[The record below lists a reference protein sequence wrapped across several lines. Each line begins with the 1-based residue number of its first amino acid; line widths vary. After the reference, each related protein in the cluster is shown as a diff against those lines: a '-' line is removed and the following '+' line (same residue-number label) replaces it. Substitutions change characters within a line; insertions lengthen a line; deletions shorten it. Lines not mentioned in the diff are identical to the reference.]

1 MIVFAV
7 IIAAMKFLIASDIHG
22 SAEAAGKIAEL
33 YRNGSYDKLLLL
45 GDLLYHGPRNDL
57 PSGYDPKRTIAILSE
72 LRNEIIAVRGNCE
85 AEVDQMVLPFP
96 VLSESA
102 VVFADDKTIFLTHG
116 HIWNEERHPEG
127 IDVFL
132 SGHTHIPVIRER
144 DGILFF
150 NPGSVSI
157 PKGGSDASYG
167 EWIDGSLRILSLR
180 SRQMMMEAGT
190 QA

>member
-72 LRNEIIAVRGNCE
+72 LRNEIIAVRGNCDRFYE
-85 AEVDQMVLPFP
+85 YGNIPFP
-96 VLSESA
+96 PVSLTMESYGHRIT
-102 VVFADDKTIFLTHG
+102 VTHG
-116 HIWNEERHPEG
+116 DRLWLDDFQLNSGDIF
-127 IDVFL
+127 I
-132 SGHTHIPVIRER
+132 SGHTHRSMLEKNG
-144 DGILFF
+144 GIIFL
-150 NPGSVSI
+150 NPGSPARPRDGVKSFAI
-157 PKGGSDASYG
+157 LDEKGVFLLTFPKARVFK
-167 EWIDGSLRILSLR
+167 ELLF
-180 SRQMMMEAGT
+180 
-190 QA
+190 

>member
-150 NPGSVSI
+150 NKPFFGHTIQNPVA
-157 PKGGSDASYG
+157 ASYG
-167 EWIDGSLRILSLR
+167 RLIISGRLVIIRPL
-180 SRQMMMEAGT
+180 G
-190 QA
+190 

>member
-1 MIVFAV
+1 MPV
-7 IIAAMKFLIASDIHG
+7 LITSDIHG
-22 SAEAAGKIAEL
+22 SRDGVRLLQNAIRKFRPESIISAGDQCPDEENA
-33 YRNGSYDKLLLL
+33 SFF
-45 GDLLYHGPRNDL
+45 
-57 PSGYDPKRTIAILSE
+57 LS
-72 LRNEIIAVRGNCE
+72 LIAVRGNCE

-167 EWIDGSLRILSLR
+167 EWIDGSLRILSLS